1 MSVIYLAF
9 IAGAVASLLL
19 YKFQKAAAYIGFGI
33 PALASLYGIWFFFA
47 NLTNTTEL
55 VVQFPVMAAKFT
67 LDPLGAF
74 FSLVISLV
82 GFAASLYGIH
92 YAEEYRESA
101 SIGAMGFFF
110 NLFMVFM
117 LMVVSASHVF
127 WFMVFWE
134 LMTLASFFL
143 IHFNDSEKTS
153 KATIL
158 YMVIAH
164 VGGAAILA
172 GMLLM
177 SSAAGS
183 FYFQDFKGVG
193 VAPVMATVMF
203 LLFFFGFGSK
213 AGVFPIHVW
222 LPEAHPAAPSHVS
235 ALMSAVMIK
244 TAIYGIIRTCMWLPL
259 NEWWG
264 IMIIVFGALSA
275 LLGVLYALTQHD
287 TKALLAYHSVENIGI
302 ILLGCGVGFYGMATG
317 NAILAAAGFIGGL
330 YHVINH
336 ATFKGLL
343 FLGAGSVIF
352 RTHTKDMEILGGL
365 GRKMPL
371 TAFAFLVGAMAI
383 SALPPLNGFVSE
395 WFTYQSLIQAALGS
409 GVAGT
414 IIFTMAIV
422 ALALTGVLAVMCF
435 VKVYS
440 VIFTGTP
447 RDEKIWEHAKESP
460 ALMVAGMFVLVAACV
475 ALGLGAPYAATKI
488 IGVITYITG
497 SGFDS
502 AAGISVKAVSGSVV
516 SPVLITI
523 IFVSMLFV
531 PIIFTMVFK
540 DSTSTVRKTKPW
552 ACGAKYSSRMQIT
565 ASPFTGFLRQTM
577 NWLYRSEVHFEE
589 TNGYFGKV
597 KYSSHAKDIWWD
609 IIYVP
614 IIKGFSGLSQKLSV
628 IQNGRMQIYASY
640 VLIMLAVFI
649 ILAIFG

>member
-1 MSVIYLAF
+1 MSAIYLMF

-19 YKFQKAAAYIGFGI
+19 YKFQKAASYIGFGI
-33 PALASLYGIWFFFA
+33 PAAASLYGIWYFFM
-47 NLTNTTEL
+47 NLTGTEEL
-55 VVQFPVMAAKFT
+55 IVQFPVMAAKFT

-74 FSLVISLV
+74 FSFVICLV

-101 SIGAMGFFF
+101 RIGAMGFFF

-134 LMTLASFFL
+134 LMTLVSFFL
-143 IHFNDSEKTS
+143 IHFNDSEKTA

-172 GMLLM
+172 GMLIM

-183 FYFQDFKGVG
+183 LYFQDFQGTAVS
-193 VAPVMATVMF
+193 PVVATVLF

-352 RTHTKDMEILGGL
+352 RTHQQDMEVLGGL
-365 GRKMPL
+365 GKKMPY
-371 TAFAFLVGAMAI
+371 TAFAFLIGAMAI

-395 WFTYQSLIQAALGS
+395 WFTYQSLIQAAIGAGFS
-409 GVAGT
+409 GT
-414 IIFTMAIV
+414 LIFTMAIV

-447 RDEKIWEHAKESP
+447 RDENIWDKAKESP
-460 ALMVAGMFVLVAACV
+460 VLMVAGMFVLVTACI
-475 ALGLGAPYAATKI
+475 ALGLGAPYAASKI
-488 IGVITYITG
+488 VGVITYITG
-497 SGFDS
+497 SGLDV
-502 AAGISVKAVSGSVV
+502 AAGITVKSGTGSIV
-516 SPVLITI
+516 SPFLISV

-531 PIIFTMVFK
+531 PVIFTMIFK
-540 DSTSTVRKTKPW
+540 DSTSTTRMTKPW
-552 ACGAKYSSRMQIT
+552 ACGAKYTSRMQIT

-577 NWLYRSEVHFEE
+577 NWLYRSDVHFKE
-589 TNGYFGKV
+589 TNGYFGKIE
-597 KYSSHAKDIWWD
+597 YSSHARDIWWD
-609 IIYVP
+609 IIYTP
-614 IIKGFSGLSQKLSV
+614 IIKGFSGLARMLNV

-640 VLIMLAVFI
+640 VLIMLALFI